1 MIIYKTFNITP
12 SMLAI
17 GLKGNDLLIYAYIAS
32 FGNKGYDAGNMT
44 LANTFHITKRTAIN
58 SLHFLVE
65 KGLLARHDPVDYGI
79 DACRYVAINI
89 TI

>member
-1 MIIYKTFNITP
+1 M
-12 SMLAI
+12 
-17 GLKGNDLLIYAYIAS
+17 
-32 FGNKGYDAGNMT
+32 
-44 LANTFHITKRTAIN
+44 
-58 SLHFLVE
+58 HFLVE